1 MSSRTGK
8 SASGFGPPERRASG
22 GGDLPGDANA
32 PPVFLVHRPARQ
44 TAPFVYNTPHS
55 GRYYPPDLLAAT
67 HLTESALRSSEDC
80 MVDRLFAAAPTL
92 GAPLFAVQYA
102 RAYVDC
108 NRERHELDPALF
120 DGPLPADANV
130 RSDRVRAGLGTIP
143 AVVAANRAIYR
154 RPIPIEDGLARIARV
169 YEPTHDG
176 LSALLAET
184 RESFGHVVLIDCH
197 SMPSGRTFG
206 RFAPRQR
213 DDIVLGDCHGQSCA
227 PELSRAAAAILRE
240 LGYQV
245 ALNIPYSGGYNTQH
259 YGRPRFGMHALQ
271 IEINRA
277 LYMDE
282 RSYNPTARFERVA
295 EDLARFM
302 ERLHA
307 LPAALFRRPDGGI
320 WRESA
325 E

>member
-1 MSSRTGK
+1 
-8 SASGFGPPERRASG
+8 
-22 GGDLPGDANA
+22 
-32 PPVFLVHRPARQ
+32 
-44 TAPFVYNTPHS
+44 
-55 GRYYPPDLLAAT
+55 
-67 HLTESALRSSEDC
+67 
-80 MVDRLFAAAPTL
+80 MVDRLFAPAPQL
-92 GAPLFAVQYA
+92 GAPLLAVNYA
-102 RAYVDC
+102 RAYVDS
-108 NRERHELDPALF
+108 NRERHELDPNLF
-120 DGPLPADANV
+120 DGALPADVNS

-154 RPIPIEDGLARIARV
+154 RPLPVAEGLARLARV
-169 YEPTHDG
+169 YDPVHG
-176 LSALLAET
+176 ALGALLAET
-184 RESFGHVVLIDCH
+184 RARFGFVVLIDCH

-213 DDIVLGDCHGQSCA
+213 DDIVLGDCHGASCA

-240 LGYQV
+240 FGYRV
-245 ALNIPYSGGYNTQH
+245 ARNMPYSGGYNTQH
-259 YGRPRFGMHALQ
+259 YGRPTFGMHALQ

-282 RSYNPTARFERVA
+282 RTYRPNAGFDRVA
-295 EDLARFM
+295 RDLARLM

-307 LPAALFRRPDGGI
+307 LPAACFGTDPGL

>member
-1 MSSRTGK
+1 MPPNPPHQGANTGGNLPDEEK
-8 SASGFGPPERRASG
+8 DRAERADSE
-22 GGDLPGDANA
+22 A
-32 PPVFLVHRPARQ
+32 PPVFRIFRPVRQ
-44 TAPFVYNTPHS
+44 AAAFVYNTPHS
-55 GRYYPPDLLAAT
+55 GSYYPPDLLAAT
-67 HLTESALRSSEDC
+67 HLSPAALRSSEDC
-80 MVDRLFAAAPTL
+80 MVDRLFAEAPAL
-92 GAPLFAVQYA
+92 GAPLLAAQYA
-102 RAYVDC
+102 RAYLDS
-108 NRERHELDPALF
+108 NRERHELDPSMF
-120 DGPLPADANV
+120 DGPLPPDANT

-154 RPIPIEDGLARIARV
+154 NPISISEGLARIARV
-169 YEPTHDG
+169 YDPIHDALG
-176 LSALLAET
+176 RLLAET
-184 RESFGHVVLIDCH
+184 RETFGYAILIDCH

-213 DDIVLGDCHGQSCA
+213 DDIVIGDCHGVSCA
-227 PELSRAAAAILRE
+227 PELSRAAAATLRE
-240 LGYQV
+240 FGYRV

-282 RSYNPTARFERVA
+282 RTYSPTSRFEEVA
-295 EDLARFM
+295 RDLTRMM
-302 ERLHA
+302 EQLHA
-307 LPAALFRRPDGGI
+307 LPAALFQRLDRG